1 MPKHNVIYY
10 LKKHHSPLITGRKA
24 GARVQ
29 VKLILSDSIIANYLD
44 EEPFSTVQCMK
55 YEFHKIFCKNQNLIY
70 K

>member
-1 MPKHNVIYY
+1 MPKYNVIYY

-29 VKLILSDSIIANYLD
+29 VKLILSDSIIAEYID
-44 EEPFSTVQCMK
+44 EEYGDIHCMK

>member
-1 MPKHNVIYY
+1 MPKYNVIYY

-29 VKLILSDSIIANYLD
+29 VKLILSDSIIANYMVD
-44 EEPFSTVQCMK
+44 ERFGNVQCMK
-55 YEFHKIFCKNQNLIY
+55 HEFHKIFCRNKSLIY